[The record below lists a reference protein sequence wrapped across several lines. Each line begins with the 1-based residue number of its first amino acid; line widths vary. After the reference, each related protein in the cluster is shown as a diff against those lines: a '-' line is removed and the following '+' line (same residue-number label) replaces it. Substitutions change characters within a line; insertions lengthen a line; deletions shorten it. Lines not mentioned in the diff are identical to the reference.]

1 MRESGAR
8 IENDATHKQK
18 KNEKKRQKKKKKHF
32 VFIIIISYS
41 DIINTLK

>member
-8 IENDATHKQK
+8 IENDATNKQK

-32 VFIIIISYS
+32 VFIIISYS